1 MFHDFVKSSL
11 LSNAYTWNLKNDTDG
26 PICRKGMDTQMWGM
40 ALHRGMHGESSINTH
55 TRSGVRRRA
64 GGKLLCS
71 SGSPA
76 SGDDL
81 EGGGRGREGMQ
92 E

>member
-1 MFHDFVKSSL
+1 MILMSLFVGKEW
-11 LSNAYTWNLKNDTDG
+11 THK
-26 PICRKGMDTQMWGM
+26 CREWPYSG
-40 ALHRGMHGESSINTH
+40 GMHGERSINTH

-81 EGGGRGREGMQ
+81 GGEGEGGKGYRNNCG
-92 E
+92 